1 MDNGLINTK
10 HIFEFSQ
17 KKSVEADISIG
28 YWSSY
33 LLAVLANE
41 YVFAIGLESP
51 FRALARLAR
60 GFGSEMKLEVQLGA
74 SNVFAMRATHFF
86 LNKNKTV
93 NTISFRLWLFIL

>member
-1 MDNGLINTK
+1 M
-10 HIFEFSQ
+10 
-17 KKSVEADISIG
+17 
-28 YWSSY
+28 
-33 LLAVLANE
+33 AVLANE

-51 FRALARLAR
+51 FGTLAGLAR

-93 NTISFRLWLFIL
+93 NTILFRSKLYDTRNMLFKGLTPRVST